1 MELPL
6 WHHRP
11 QVKHKAVL
19 YQDAYLRVADQFIS
33 LAYDRNKKSLATELH
48 FALMYAAARY
58 TGHVGKNVVN
68 IEDQDNW
75 ITHMTAQF
83 QDMLRENMAD
93 PAL

>member
-1 MELPL
+1 MASPPTSETE
-6 WHHRP
+6 RCIGSRRFS
-11 QVKHKAVL
+11 ACE
-19 YQDAYLRVADQFIS
+19 FIS
-33 LAYDRNKKSLATELH
+33 LANDRNKKILATELH

-75 ITHMTAQF
+75 ITHMTEQF

>member
-11 QVKHKAVL
+11 QVKQKGL
-19 YQDAYLRVADQFIS
+19 LDQDAFLRVADQFIS
-33 LAYDRNKKSLATELH
+33 LANDRNKKILATELH

-58 TGHVGKNVVN
+58 TGHVGKNVVK
-68 IEDQDNW
+68 IEDQDDW
-75 ITHMTAQF
+75 ISHMTAQF